1 MTTGLEQKEV
11 SRNMC
16 GKSYKFHLE
25 SLSKMNT
32 NILYNCSR
40 MSDKIMFS
48 KYPSKEWGATK
59 EYF

>member
-1 MTTGLEQKEV
+1 MY
-11 SRNMC
+11 
-16 GKSYKFHLE
+16 GKLYNLHLE
-25 SLSKMNT
+25 SVSKMNT

-48 KYPSKEWGATK
+48 KYPSEEWGATK